1 MCSTGLT
8 ANSCLAA
15 LLGTVSCPADGQT
28 QPRCGTLSIISGSL
42 EWARPG
48 SRCRSGSRCSLD
60 CVMCVV
66 IMRLIGGV
74 SGNVI
79 DAAIGAVIGA
89 VMIGSWF
96 MA

>member
-1 MCSTGLT
+1 
-8 ANSCLAA
+8 
-15 LLGTVSCPADGQT
+15 
-28 QPRCGTLSIISGSL
+28 
-42 EWARPG
+42 
-48 SRCRSGSRCSLD
+48 
-60 CVMCVV
+60 MCVV